1 MPDTPENLINR
12 QGVALGLPKTPIVPN
27 PNLGVP
33 GNQNTDLSV
42 NDYFL
47 NKIPTAKPTGAA
59 DIPMSSVYTGRRYD
73 ETRPGTDLEE
83 MAGQQ
88 QSAWD
93 KLGNGLVKLAGSA
106 TTSLAS
112 GTVGLVYGALSAVF
126 QQRLASLIDNDVT
139 RKMDQLSSTLED
151 TNPNYYTKA
160 ETNAEWYSPSNI
172 LTANFWTDK
181 IIKNL
186 GFSIGALGGGVAW
199 SSLFKS
205 IGLTNALVRSGAG
218 LEAATAIEETMATA
232 PNLQKHAAFENALN
246 SLSQKYIKS
255 PIGAVLKD
263 SDRILTST
271 MGTFG
276 EASIEGLQNMNEFRN
291 KAIEEYT
298 TKFGAPPKGKELDDI
313 NKYADKIG
321 MYTWGF
327 NSLLLTGTN
336 YIQLPKILSSS
347 RKADKAL
354 INEIGQEG
362 IGGEFTKTVAK
373 TRFGKLVDGVRGVS
387 NVLFAPSEA
396 FEEGAQYAIQTGV
409 NDYFKRGY
417 KNKADVSSFLT
428 NMNETAGNVFGEGID
443 RTLNSKEGLE
453 SILIGGLSG
462 GIQQGGFVGT
472 YKNEEG
478 KTRLGFGKSGVL
490 AEQGLFGLGGE
501 RGENTDIAIAALNK
515 TRIAK
520 VLQDG
525 ANFMGIA
532 IGSQK
537 LRQEAI
543 ASNDKLS
550 EKDYEADYALSY
562 IMPRVK
568 YGKVDSINNE
578 LSYYESQAM
587 DTDGFRELRTNGI
600 VNQNETREQ
609 FLQRINTIR
618 ESANSIDQLY
628 SVINDKYN
636 DKTDK
641 EGNKMYSDEVIDKL
655 VYASSKIRDYDNRIP
670 GVNELLVGKGIDTQA
685 IIDSVVK
692 TGNLDVDAVTKA
704 SEQIR
709 EAGGTNDDIE
719 DGIANLRDL
728 SELALRRKQFIDE
741 YNDIKDSPEKYI
753 TPEETDKELTTEDDG
768 TPKQIIKV
776 KSKDGDEDLEVG
788 TEYFLGR
795 VTRKDE
801 KGNPVYGFPRLTVL
815 GENEDGTIKIKD
827 SEGQIHDLPKAELL
841 KFKLGKVSDT
851 LNNYKA
857 KWFMENVNSMFEMKR
872 KGGKKP
878 IPGRLEYNHK
888 NGVLDFVYTDFK
900 GEEQRMEVTYD
911 QFEAQDGFA
920 KPLIEKVGE
929 YTAVQKQAL
938 KEFKKQEDPRKVDK
952 VANRLAILNN
962 LYEKSKARLD
972 EVRKQLDKNK
982 KKLSDAEE
990 ALDNLSKT
998 AKGLPRKNF
1007 TKAIRATIDSLSST
1021 KSFLEKEN
1029 DQLEIEQDE
1038 LETNLAYFSDFISNI
1053 EELPDNKGIIDE
1065 LKDDVNTLEELI
1077 DHTADAIKNGKSLLE
1092 SVDAALEQ
1100 ALSLFN
1106 DFVKRLKEENPDTP
1120 LFLEQF
1126 QEKLEKYLG
1135 EEGAKLFIQDKL
1147 GYTEAVMDL
1156 EDQMDTFK
1164 AELKIPELTKKA
1176 EKLREQL
1183 KELSSGVDDLIKE
1196 QIAKSTILQAF
1207 EDAAER
1213 YREQKAEEDRIKNNQ
1228 ALMGEL
1234 MGSADPGLQ
1243 TRAYDK
1249 AHETVSK
1256 KSDMSVVLS
1265 TTTPSKS
1272 DQPHVKRANLFGINF
1287 GKFTQ
1292 AKKDK
1297 TKGVIITSK
1306 NEADFGLAGLM
1317 QHLKDIS
1324 DATPEEK
1331 AAIKPEQTVVL
1342 LVVGETRS
1350 GSFRPVNANG
1360 DVIEDSDETVS
1371 FDNTIYQTF
1380 PDPKLQW
1387 SAQYDNASMFRK
1399 GETPEATI
1407 EYYKKE
1413 YGEWHQETLDNPTN
1427 DPHSFE
1433 ASFGIPDNVMTKDDK
1448 GDDVRDY
1455 DAATSVEDAGL
1466 VTAADLRTKPVIYV
1480 PTTNKTVSKGS
1491 TFFDSPLGRPFL
1503 ALRNAY
1509 VKLQNRKL
1517 TKNEAATIYEAIHQ
1531 LAIDVFK
1538 NGNAKSEESRRLFNW
1553 LKSIVYW
1560 GTPRNAAGYNSIF
1573 FEKTDQGLM
1582 LFISGKGKSFPFTFT
1597 KLEENKTEI
1606 LAGIESMYN
1615 NINYTMVSSDSA
1627 TQAWKDAYEE
1637 IVSISPDGKIETRQ
1651 WQNYQTYLLSREGR
1665 DASEPL
1671 PLSTQ
1676 MVPYKE
1682 DTPNRDGIYFTLT
1695 DTADTERYSKPPKPV
1710 TAVAA
1715 TPATLAPV
1723 APGAPLPAAAAPVAQ
1738 PAPVVRVAGEFDIE
1752 GGENTI
1758 AIGANGTATFTIDA
1772 KKYID
1777 TDGAEGF
1784 NVDIKGETIQNLMTN
1799 RGYTQDQAKE
1809 AAYTFIIS
1817 KAQPQI
1823 DAYKQQL
1830 AKEQAGEV
1838 AAAQEAPVVSDTKPK
1853 TISGP
1858 IEDSGSRVRYT
1869 GPKDEELLPGAIG
1882 VTVRSLADGFIVVKF
1897 EGGFQLEVPK
1907 NELELIEP
1915 VQKSSTTVSVKQVK
1929 DATTT
1934 QRIEYLKDRIAIIE
1948 KRIDAGVSEP
1958 VDIKEIEDVRKE
1970 LAALEGAK
1978 PSNIDQEIQDVL
1990 NAKNKEE
1997 LIKTSE
2003 KLVGINPYD
2012 GAVSMGTRA
2021 ALMTPGSFEK
2031 GKSLFLDEVKG
2042 AIEQKRKI
2050 EGAKPV
2056 AAAPVEPAR
2065 IIAPNAADM
2074 ALIREQMN
2082 NMRSRTPLRKIIEKQ
2097 IKKFKPEN
2105 WKQVEAFL
2113 KIALP
2118 TIPVYR
2124 VKNVIQSTNGAQAW
2138 GMFKDGAI
2146 YINENAEVG
2155 TVYHEVFH
2163 AVWRMFSDPVEQA
2176 LVMNEFKKRSGSF
2189 TDRPTGQTIKYSEAT
2204 DNQIEEQLAEEYRDY
2219 VQYGK
2224 IPAKPASGRP
2234 YIIKLFS
2241 DLANFIKEL
2250 FTGKK
2255 ATTNT
2260 EKLFKKIGTGYYN
2273 QFNQN
2278 QSSLAFAKK
2287 GIIDIEEAYAS
2298 SDSAFRIKNI
2308 PADQVHDIMQEM
2320 TYTIL
2325 TDLTSNN
2332 KSLFSIPKLNK
2343 EEEYAKLLDS
2353 IQKTALSSAKAT
2365 QELIDNGR
2373 ITPEQGQPIIE
2384 NSFALWKKITD
2395 EWDEIRKKHEE
2406 YLKTYSIEF
2415 DESNNSV
2422 LNDENNSG
2430 RGDYQ
2435 DARKID
2441 LFKSAN
2447 SAIKLLLSTI
2457 PIVDEKGDFI
2467 YSSINGAKL
2476 LPTSQVFMSLM
2487 NNLHTSRN
2495 IDEMME
2501 RLRQMAKNDP
2511 NYRTL
2516 YSRLTNT
2523 SYTTNTLDL
2532 ADIDEVH
2539 DGQLLSAFWR
2549 TFKKQNPDVK
2559 NVYIFEN
2566 GDIEIGDSNL
2576 SSAARQV
2583 SSEYVEAF
2591 KKVLTGKNP
2600 YFEYATT
2607 KKAYVGKPDGV
2618 KDVRKAFNKA
2628 KTDSESLDIMISF
2641 LKSIGI
2647 EFKKEEIVKLPGDK
2661 QDTFKAAVNGIL
2673 SSIEKAKS
2681 VATVTGKVLDLEGR
2695 FMGLATI
2702 RAAINNPEFDS
2713 TFFNVQGERM
2723 QSFIGTNAASDLF
2736 DALSQLSNKRELA
2749 GTPYAYL
2756 LTDEFSQFSV
2766 IIDKMFDSETGDRI
2780 AGSEQ
2785 LMKTGYVDGT
2795 INQENG
2801 KKKESSKLTYKERLI
2816 QEINLNLKG
2825 WYYSLVPGD
2834 ASIEWM
2840 TKMGNHISADR
2851 LLSGFGDVHK
2861 IFKGYFL
2868 SELELSRA
2876 DRPIVSLNKRSDRD
2890 LRFLKPI
2897 LENYEEGLHD
2907 KILKETKSPEEVY
2920 KKYESKIKKAV
2931 EAFINKE
2938 ASSLRATLNEY
2949 GILTTTET
2957 GYKIENIAFSEAE
2970 SMSEAVLNR
2979 QLTAVSINYMINNIE
2994 FHKILYSDPYQYS
3007 DELKRIKNFNSP
3019 RQAIVN
3025 GSAAM
3030 NAAYQKIW
3038 NKNYKPGD
3046 LGYTNFTDDFFRSI
3060 THEDVIGKSDLKDYG
3075 TFEET
3080 DGGGIISIKAL
3091 RQFKI
3096 RAGDW
3101 NDDNELQYEYDIAYE
3116 KVVKGK
3122 GLTEEEKEEK
3132 KLTLS
3137 AKEKAFNIQEFT
3149 NKDGSISYIG
3159 KNPDVK
3165 STYTPIKPIVAGNK
3179 GNGRLY
3185 NDVLLD
3191 KFALYP
3197 LSFRIMHMINPES
3210 NAIRQ
3215 YEKMKSENIDYVVF
3229 ASGRKVGAEK
3239 LNPIYN
3245 PVDGSFNTDDYEGIV
3260 NVPFGIM
3267 SIQSEVP
3274 SKDTTDV
3281 SRGSQVTKLVTMD
3294 YMQAGVPVDFEI
3306 EGKPNAKFTEKY
3318 KAWFDLKTEEA
3329 KEKASPIYKEIK
3341 NNQVLLEEIMDEGYK
3356 QLLKKLGIEETILDG
3371 KRKEFKIV
3379 DFSKAAET
3387 LRDEILKREVND
3399 NISDALAGFLAGE
3412 AVLEATPAYQ
3422 QVRNILY
3429 SIADKNVISPK
3440 MNGGLKVQ
3448 IPATFLESVKAVGKP
3463 FVNKKGE
3470 TKYSYESNTLD
3481 FYVDED
3487 GKRVC
3492 EIIVGRWFKSDMTD
3506 ADLLKYLNDTK
3517 EGQKILE
3524 GVAFRI
3530 PTQKQNS
3537 IDAFR
3542 IKQFMPREFGDSV
3555 IVPSALVKKVGSDF
3569 DIDKLSLYFKNVL
3582 VNAKGVPVM
3591 VPFYGYGEQAKEK
3604 IGKWLVDNE
3613 LSSLKARE
3621 DADAIDKLSE
3631 EDEDKDISEIDKYY
3645 KKSLQNAY
3653 IQSMQN
3659 LITHPKNF
3667 KRLTTPN
3674 SADQLKDLASK
3685 ITKQLGFEEFDYSS
3699 TGNMLSRRFM
3709 SRLRHAFVTGKYAI
3723 GIAAV
3728 NQTNHSL
3735 NQRQPIYVDF
3745 DRFDNVSNTDKKWL
3759 TGGTGKQEDLRVKFK
3774 NFNKLNVNGKMVA
3787 TLSMI
3792 ENADGQDISDI
3803 IGQFIDGYVDISKGP
3818 WIMELG
3824 ATPNVA
3830 STFLFLAKIGVPID
3844 QVAYFMN
3851 QPIIRDY
3858 LRSIESAGYS
3868 YLFMDKFVKDIKGSD
3883 KYKTTSTAKFDEI
3896 PSKTKLFETIGAK
3909 ELTPEQRAEQQFI
3922 LDEFLKYAKMAEHM
3936 YYVTQ
3941 GSNFDTATF
3950 NDPYLVFK
3958 KQMQLIKAQNSIIS
3972 SVDKLLENSFVGK
3985 IKSLIYDIRD
3995 SFAQVLKSDN
4005 PTVRNIVQDVLM
4017 DYVDLPDGEFIKVA
4031 QKTVNDLFDWAV
4043 QVDIKLNAHVKS
4055 ILLGTETNNSAA
4067 RQIYDV
4073 IKPIQDDPSHS
4084 LHNNLVV
4091 KSLVPRF
4098 AEKTGQVNNL
4108 KIKNKDNK
4116 VYDQNQM
4123 IYAFQELK
4131 NHLDLVDN
4139 TLYKKLIALSILQS
4153 GLSNSPISF
4162 TSLIPYE
4169 DFKNIYNK
4177 TLATLETFPNLAN
4190 FADIN
4195 VFQRNNWNNYDL
4207 VPYKRGKLIATL
4219 TGRYFYPELAFYDKE
4234 ELKKDM
4240 QSGKIPQ
4247 VIKLSARSREA
4258 NNDIITYSWEENPDV
4273 TDEDRK
4279 NGIKNAKQK
4288 KLEMRKQGDFSFIK
4302 KGLFK
4307 KVMVGDEALV
4317 HPDRKGNPQY
4327 IYKMIN
4333 AWGDSFRANE
4343 FYDSARKSVIENG
4356 YIKVDKEVADS
4367 TIAAYFE
4374 TSNNSITL
4382 KDGVTYNTDAVNSDM
4397 LEAMGYTPEEIGE
4410 ILKSIC

>member
-1 MPDTPENLINR
+1 MELDPKFREFASQIRNEGTPDVDPIPPR
-12 QGVALGLPKTPIVPN
+12 GGGAGQGSMI
-27 PNLGVP
+27 
-33 GNQNTDLSV
+33 TDLQRLFLESNKAEDTSQFSYNTRDVSNKYAITYKGVDNEEVYAQGQAWTDKMV
-42 NDYFL
+42 NGVGKGLLLTGTTFL
-47 NKIPTAKPTGAA
+47 
-59 DIPMSSVYTGRRYD
+59 
-73 ETRPGTDLEE
+73 
-83 MAGQQ
+83 
-88 QSAWD
+88 QS
-93 KLGNGLVKLAGSA
+93 
-106 TTSLAS
+106 
-112 GTVGLVYGALSAVF
+112 TVGLVNGLGTALVDGRA
-126 QQRLASLIDNDVT
+126 ASFYDNDMN
-139 RKMDQLSSTLED
+139 RSLDALNKEAEENWL
-151 TNPNYYTKA
+151 PNYYSQA
-160 ETNAEWYSPSNI
+160 ERDANWYSPTKLLS
-172 LTANFWTDK
+172 ANFFWDG

-186 GFSIGALGGGVAW
+186 GFAAGAALSGQVF
-199 SSLFKS
+199 SSVLKS
-205 IGLTNALVRSGAG
+205 I
-218 LEAATAIEETMATA
+218 
-232 PNLQKHAAFENALN
+232 P
-246 SLSQKYIKS
+246 
-255 PIGAVLKD
+255 
-263 SDRILTST
+263 LTSKLFASGKAAQALSAT
-271 MGTFG
+271 EEGLLAADKAAGTFG
-276 EASIEGLQNMNEFRN
+276 KVKALSDKFVTGYASMNAGGRAVVAGLATTGEAGFEAFNNAKEFRE
-291 KAIEEYT
+291 KKIAEYRAT
-298 TKFGAPPKGKELDDI
+298 HSGLDPTEQELGEI
-313 NKYADKIG
+313 NQLADEVG
-321 MYTWGF
+321 
-327 NSLLLTGTN
+327 NSSFLLNTGLLTATN
-336 YIQLPKILSSS
+336 YIQFPKILGSSARLEKGLAS
-347 RKADKAL
+347 AATKE
-354 INEIGQEG
+354 INE
-362 IGGEFTKTVAK
+362 VAK
-373 TRFGKLVDGVRGVS
+373 DAAGNLIVAPARYGK
-387 NVLFAPSEA
+387 VLGFVKKAAPYAFSTSEA
-396 FEEGAQYAIQTGV
+396 FEEGAQFAISSATQ
-409 NDYFKRGY
+409 DYYNKKY
-417 KNKADVSSFLT
+417 KGDATSFLDSLTEGVSKTLTT
-428 NMNETAGNVFGEGID
+428 NEGME
-443 RTLNSKEGLE
+443 N
-453 SILIGGLSG
+453 ILIGGLSG
-462 GIQQGGFVGT
+462 ALMMGRGKYLTEKEKTKDTAAFV
-472 YKNEEG
+472 
-478 KTRLGFGKSGVL
+478 
-490 AEQGLFGLGGE
+490 EQ
-501 RGENTDIAIAALNK
+501 ANK
-515 TRIAK
+515 W
-520 VLQDG
+520 
-525 ANFMGIA
+525 
-532 IGSQK
+532 
-537 LRQEAI
+537 
-543 ASNDKLS
+543 KLS
-550 EKDYEADYALSY
+550 DFSK
-562 IMPRVK
+562 
-568 YGKVDSINNE
+568 
-578 LSYYESQAM
+578 
-587 DTDGFRELRTNGI
+587 
-600 VNQNETREQ
+600 ET
-609 FLQRINTIR
+609 
-618 ESANSIDQLY
+618 
-628 SVINDKYN
+628 
-636 DKTDK
+636 
-641 EGNKMYSDEVIDKL
+641 
-655 VYASSKIRDYDNRIP
+655 
-670 GVNELLVGKGIDTQA
+670 
-685 IIDSVVK
+685 IDSVNRGTAIQEERERYLQQGDTLMSKEAERDYIINYLTPRIKYGRLDLVK
-692 TGNLDVDAVTKA
+692 SDIADLKLLAATDEGFNQLVQEGKALNGDTKESYQQRLINLEATANSMDSLYQSLTLRYGNLVNDKNQPLYNQEVMSKMIYAATKVADYDVRIPQLSGELAQ
-704 SEQIR
+704 S
-709 EAGGTNDDIE
+709 
-719 DGIANLRDL
+719 GIAVEDVINGVAQGNDEAFNKALADIDALGIIDDKKIDL
-728 SELALRRKQFIDE
+728 KIALQDVKDLTQRRQEFLKEYDE
-741 YNDIKDSPEKYI
+741 IKKSPEKFT
-753 TPEETDKELTTEDDG
+753 TPVPTEEEKKLAAEQADE
-768 TPKQIIKV
+768 PKKTVKIKT
-776 KSKDGDEDLEVG
+776 KDGEEDIEIG

-795 VTRKDE
+795 VVEKD
-801 KGNPVYGFPRLTVL
+801 KNNKDVYRAPKLTIL

-827 SEGQIHDLPKAELL
+827 SNGLVRDVAKSVLADY
-841 KFKLGKVSDT
+841 KLGKVSDT
-851 LNNYKA
+851 LNNKKA
-857 KWFMENVNSMFEMKR
+857 KWFMENINSMFEMKR
-872 KGGKKP
+872 KGGKDP

-888 NGVLDFVYTDFK
+888 NGVLDFVYKDFK
-900 GEEQRMEVTYD
+900 GEEQRFEVTGN
-911 QFEAQDGFA
+911 QFVAKDGFA

-938 KEFKKQEDPRKVDK
+938 EEFKAQEDPRKVDK

-982 KKLSDAEE
+982 KKLTDAEE

-998 AKGLPRKNF
+998 AKGLPRKSF
-1007 TKAIRATIDSLSST
+1007 TKAIRATIDSLAST
-1021 KSFLEKEN
+1021 KLFLENEN
-1029 DQLEIEQDE
+1029 AQLENEQDE
-1038 LETNLAYFSDFISNI
+1038 LETNLTYFTDFISNI

-1065 LKDDVNTLEELI
+1065 LRDDVNTLEELI

-1100 ALSLFN
+1100 AMSLFN

-1126 QEKLEKYLG
+1126 QQKLEKYLG
-1135 EEGAKLFIQDKL
+1135 EEGARLFIQDKL

-1164 AELKIPELTKKA
+1164 AELKIPELTKKS

-1196 QIAKSTILQAF
+1196 QIAKATTLEAF

-1213 YREQKAEEDRIKNNQ
+1213 YRQQQAEEKRIKNNE

-1243 TRAYDK
+1243 TRTYDK
-1249 AHETVSK
+1249 AHETSSK

-1317 QHLKDIS
+1317 QHLKDVS

-1331 AAIKPEQTVVL
+1331 AAIKPDQTVVL
-1342 LVVGETRS
+1342 LIVGETKS

-1371 FDNTIYQTF
+1371 FDNAIYQTF

-1413 YGEWHQETLDNPTN
+1413 YGEWHQETLANPTN

-1448 GDDVRDY
+1448 GIDVRDY

-1560 GTPRNAAGYNSIF
+1560 GSPRNAAGYNSIF

-1582 LFISGKGKSFPFTFT
+1582 LFISGKGKSFPFSPSSIQ
-1597 KLEENKTEI
+1597 ENKAEI
-1606 LAGIESMYN
+1606 LAGIELMYN
-1615 NINYTMVSSDSA
+1615 NINYTRVSADSA
-1627 TQAWKDAYEE
+1627 TQAWKEPYEE
-1637 IVSISPDGKIETRQ
+1637 IVSISPDGKIETRD
-1651 WQNYQTYLLSREGR
+1651 WQNYQTYLLSQEGR
-1665 DASEPL
+1665 KAEEL

-1682 DTPNRDGIYFTLT
+1682 DVPNRDGIYFTLT

-1710 TAVAA
+1710 TATAI
-1715 TPATLAPV
+1715 PATLAPV
-1723 APGAPLPAAAAPVAQ
+1723 APGAPVPAAAAPVVQ
-1738 PAPVVRVAGEFDIE
+1738 PAPQAPAAPMVKVEGEFNIN

-1758 AIGANGTATFTIDA
+1758 AIGANGTANFTIDA
-1772 KKYID
+1772 KKYVE
-1777 TDGAEGF
+1777 TDGNEGF
-1784 NVDIKGETIQNLMTN
+1784 NVDIKGETIQNLMN
-1799 RGYTQDQAKE
+1799 NKGYTQEQAKE
-1809 AAYTFIIS
+1809 AAYTYIIS
-1817 KAQPQI
+1817 KLQPQI
-1823 DAYKQQL
+1823 DAYKQSL
-1830 AKEQAGEV
+1830 AAPQQAAPVSTDAKADRIIEAKFIQQETEFYIEVKGYKRDFLLTWNRNSNRPTVWGEKQPDGTYRATLEYPSEKEVQALVDKYVPKSLLNLINKWTEASKLPAGEV
-1838 AAAQEAPVVSDTKPK
+1838 LDAQYK
-1853 TISGP
+1853 
-1858 IEDSGSRVRYT
+1858 
-1869 GPKDEELLPGAIG
+1869 
-1882 VTVRSLADGFIVVKF
+1882 
-1897 EGGFQLEVPK
+1897 
-1907 NELELIEP
+1907 
-1915 VQKSSTTVSVKQVK
+1915 
-1929 DATTT
+1929 
-1934 QRIEYLKDRIAIIE
+1934 IA
-1948 KRIDAGVSEP
+1948 R
-1958 VDIKEIEDVRKE
+1958 EIEAE

-1978 PSNIDQEIQDVL
+1978 P
-1990 NAKNKEE
+1990 AEE
-1997 LIKTSE
+1997 TKTE
-2003 KLVGINPYD
+2003 TTKV
-2012 GAVSMGTRA
+2012 
-2021 ALMTPGSFEK
+2021 
-2031 GKSLFLDEVKG
+2031 
-2042 AIEQKRKI
+2042 
-2050 EGAKPV
+2050 V
-2056 AAAPVEPAR
+2056 APS
-2065 IIAPNAADM
+2065 AADM
-2074 ALIREQMN
+2074 ALIRQQMN
-2082 NMRSRTPLRKIIEKQ
+2082 NMGSRTPLRKIIEQQ

-2105 WKQVEAFL
+2105 WTQVEKWL
-2113 KIALP
+2113 KANFAN
-2118 TIPVYR
+2118 IPVYR
-2124 VKNVIQSTNGAQAW
+2124 VKNVIQGTNGAQAW

-2155 TVYHEVFH
+2155 TAYHEVFH

-2176 LVMNEFKKRSGSF
+2176 SVMAEFKKRSGSF

-2204 DNQIEEQLAEEYRDY
+2204 DNQIEEQLAEEFRDY

-2241 DLANFIKEL
+2241 DLANFIKEF
-2250 FTGKK
+2250 FTGKR

-2260 EKLFKKIGTGYYN
+2260 EELFKKIGTGYYN

-2308 PADQVHDIMQEM
+2308 PSPQVHDIMQEM

-2332 KSLFSIPKLNK
+2332 KSLFGIPKLNK
-2343 EEEYAKLLDS
+2343 DQEYAKLLDS

-2365 QELIDNGR
+2365 QELIDNKTL
-2373 ITPEQGQPIIE
+2373 TPEQGQPVIDS
-2384 NSFALWKKITD
+2384 SFALWKKITD

-2415 DESNNSV
+2415 DENNNSV

-2430 RGDYQ
+2430 KGDYQ

-2457 PIVDEKGDFI
+2457 PIVNEKGDFI

-2501 RLRQMAKNDP
+2501 RLREMAKNDP

-2523 SYTTNTLDL
+2523 SYKTDTLDL

-2591 KKVLTGKNP
+2591 KKVITEKNP

-2607 KKAYVGKPDGV
+2607 KKAYVGKADGV
-2618 KDVRKAFNKA
+2618 KDIRNAFKKA

-2647 EFKKEEIVKLPGDK
+2647 EFKKEEIVKLPGEK
-2661 QDTFKAAVNGIL
+2661 QDAFKAAVNGVL

-2681 VATVTGKVLDLEGR
+2681 VATVSGKVLDLEGR

-2723 QSFIGTNAASDLF
+2723 QSFIGTNTASDLF
-2736 DALSQLSNKRELA
+2736 DALSQFSNKRELA

-2795 INQENG
+2795 VNQENG

-2840 TKMGNHISADR
+2840 TKMGNHVSADR

-2876 DRPIVSLNKRSDRD
+2876 DRPIVSLKKRSDRD

-2897 LENYEEGLHD
+2897 LESYEEGLHD

-2920 KKYESKIKKAV
+2920 AKYESKINKAV

-2938 ASSLRATLNEY
+2938 ASNLRATLSEY
-2949 GILTTTET
+2949 GILTTTKT
-2957 GYKIENIAFSEAE
+2957 GVEYKIENIAFSEAE
-2970 SMSEAVLNR
+2970 NMSEAVLNR
-2979 QLTAVSINYMINNIE
+2979 QLSAVSINYMINNIE

-3046 LGYTNFTDDFFRSI
+3046 LGYTNFTDDFFRS
-3060 THEDVIGKSDLKDYG
+3060 TTLEDVIGQSDLKDYG
-3075 TFEET
+3075 TYEET
-3080 DGGGIISIKAL
+3080 DGGGIISMKAL

-3096 RAGDW
+3096 RAGEW

-3116 KVVKGK
+3116 KVVKGE
-3122 GLTEEEKEEK
+3122 GL
-3132 KLTLS
+3132 S
-3137 AKEKAFNIQEFT
+3137 DKEKAEKRLTLTAKEEAFNIRKFDNQ
-3149 NKDGSISYIG
+3149 DGSISYIG

-3197 LSFRIMHMINPES
+3197 SSFRIMHMINPES

-3215 YEKMKSENIDYVVF
+3215 YEKMKNENIDYVVF
-3229 ASGRKVGAEK
+3229 ATGRKVGAEA

-3245 PVDGSFNTDDYEGIV
+3245 PTDGSFNNDEYEGII

-3306 EGKPNAKFTEKY
+3306 EGKPNATFTEKY

-3329 KEKASPIYKEIK
+3329 KEKASPIYKEIR

-3356 QLLKKLGIEETILDG
+3356 QLLKKLGIEETILDD

-3399 NISDALAGFLAGE
+3399 NISDALAGFLAGD

-3448 IPATFLESVKAVGKP
+3448 IPSTFLESVKAVGKP

-3470 TKYSYESNTLD
+3470 TQYSYESDTLD

-3555 IVPSALVKKVGSDF
+3555 IVPSALVRKVGSDF

-3613 LSSLKARE
+3613 LSSLKSKKA

-3653 IQSMQN
+3653 IESMQN

-3745 DRFDNVSNTDKKWL
+3745 DRFNNVSNTDKKWL

-3774 NFNKLNVNGKMVA
+3774 NFNKLDVKGKMVA

-3792 ENADGQDISDI
+3792 RNAEKSKEFPDGQDISDI

-3896 PSKTKLFETIGAK
+3896 PSTESLYKTIGTK
-3909 ELTPEQRAEQQFI
+3909 ELTPEQKAEQQFI

-3958 KQMQLIKAQNSIIS
+3958 KYMQLIKAQNSIIS
-3972 SVDKLLENSFVGK
+3972 SVDDLLENSFVGK

-3995 SFAQVLKSDN
+3995 SFAQILKSDN
-4005 PTVRNIVQDVLM
+4005 PTVRDIVQDVLM
-4017 DYVDLPDGEFIKVA
+4017 DYVDLPDNEFIKVA

-4055 ILLGTETNNSAA
+4055 ILLGTDTTNSAA

-4073 IKPIQDDPSHS
+4073 IKPIQDNPGHT
-4084 LHNNLVV
+4084 LHNNVVV

-4131 NHLDLVDN
+4131 NHLDLVDS

-4162 TSLIPYE
+4162 TSLIPYD

-4190 FADIN
+4190 FADLN
-4195 VFQRNNWNNYDL
+4195 VFQRNNWNDYDL
-4207 VPYKRGKLIATL
+4207 VPYKRGKLRPSF
-4219 TGRYFYPELAFYDKE
+4219 TGRYFYGELAFNDIE
-4234 ELKKDM
+4234 NLNKDI

-4247 VIKLSARSREA
+4247 VIKIDARSREA
-4258 NNDIITYSWEENPDV
+4258 NNDIITYSWEQDPDV
-4273 TDEDRK
+4273 TDADRK
-4279 NGIKNAKQK
+4279 AGIKNAKQK
-4288 KLEMRKQGDFSFIK
+4288 KLQMRKEGDFSFIK

-4367 TIAAYFE
+4367 TIAAYFGTPVKSDSIDSAE
-4374 TSNNSITL
+4374 VDDVLNNKL
-4382 KDGVTYNTDAVNSDM
+4382 DKGC
-4397 LEAMGYTPEEIGE
+4397 
-4410 ILKSIC
+4410 KK